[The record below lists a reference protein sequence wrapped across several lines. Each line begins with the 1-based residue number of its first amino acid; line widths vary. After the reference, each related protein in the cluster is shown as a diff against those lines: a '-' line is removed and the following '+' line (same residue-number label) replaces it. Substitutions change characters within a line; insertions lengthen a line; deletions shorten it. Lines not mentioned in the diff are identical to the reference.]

1 MLDISDCAYEDFIC
15 ELGHQEWF
23 EYATMVEHQPNLQCM
38 GSTNT
43 YPKEKQSVAHVG
55 IWSLSTN
62 YKLHSHSNENL
73 DVLI

>member
-1 MLDISDCAYEDFIC
+1 MLDISDCAYEDFVC

-43 YPKEKQSVAHVG
+43 YPKEKQSDNNQCNVEIV
-55 IWSLSTN
+55 
-62 YKLHSHSNENL
+62 L
-73 DVLI
+73 DIPNDSIFVI